1 MADASP
7 KTNIRDRGVLA
18 NLLDFNKMRDDSA
31 EVGNAFFNKSTEH
44 NGPSDAMR
52 HVIFNAKLTTGTGSR
67 FIPWLLDKLHE
78 YGETAAG
85 QPRAEMEMDLA
96 NGELG
101 REIGKLGLSDA
112 EMVDLAQRAVQGGKA
127 VYMTKPPQKT
137 DYATGGEVDTEPT
150 DLEQAVQEQF
160 GLEPNLDRAAL
171 LPYKS
176 KDKGW
181 IAPEALYQAA
191 KLVASPIT
199 ALHGKYISPEEAVEG
214 ALTLGSPSTA
224 AGLVSKA
231 EPGVARMFIGNRSN
245 AWDEKAHALALKM
258 EDEGASPRTIWE
270 QTMNWRTP
278 EGRWVQEVSD
288 KGASYDPA
296 QALQNAKLQYKQE
309 LQKVKNYT
317 QPYQDALRVNE
328 LFKGLLDTT
337 PNPFHEVY
345 AEPHP
350 RAGEVIYH
358 PSTGMPMV
366 KAGAEQQVEE
376 FKQALKQQAMQQFEQ
391 ESGAPLSKEAETHF
405 RTTPAWQLK
414 TAARRTPA
422 SFGVT
427 RPSERSMQGLTM
439 ERALEAPETYAA
451 YPGLRRYPFAV
462 KPESKMGGAN
472 ASFQPT
478 TGLVSLS
485 AAAEEPTASLL
496 HELQH
501 AVQHR
506 EGLEGGA
513 NPKQFKGLRSDV
525 AHQLYLR
532 NLGEGMARATA
543 ARKDLTMAQ
552 RNAIFPAE
560 SFSLPNVS
568 PSTTMEQFM
577 WEGMDPAKKSLI
589 LKYIKNNIDD
599 LTGYGSSTG
608 NKVDIPL
615 AYDPDKVGSI
625 VDSLHAE
632 MAAPE
637 PKFAEGGEVSLPPVP
652 TLNDAPTEYHQRKD
666 TLSDKLT
673 DLSIGLGE
681 GLTNQLKG
689 YSELIE
695 HPIDTGKAMY
705 QGLKAVI
712 NDPSVIKDALQSIA
726 TKATESPVGLGT
738 VIGENISPT
747 GLAKRLAGVGKPVLK
762 ELTVYHGSPHTFE
775 PTPNNPLG
783 EFTASKIGT
792 GEGAQSYGHGIY
804 VAENPA
810 VAKDYQFME
819 KNWFDTDEATYN
831 GKSIQ
836 HWYDQAQKDQERAHR
851 LNNKAMINDAN
862 ARLAFW
868 EDIMT
873 HTHPEKV
880 VNTMRSPEYD
890 WPEAAKFAKT
900 IKLDKF
906 KGIPEPGNLYTVDL
920 PDEHIARMLDWDKP
934 LSEQHPD
941 VQAALENSKNK
952 QIRAMLEYAKT
963 PYSSAGIENE
973 AKTMGEAYRVL
984 SMNLSGRANADS
996 AKASQLLQKS
1006 GIPGIKYLDAGS
1018 REAGEGTR
1026 NFVMFP
1032 GEEHNLKILERKA
1045 KGGLVA
1051 QPSSIE
1057 YDPSKVQSIVD
1068 QLRQEI
1074 HA

>member
-1 MADASP
+1 MADAPP

-112 EMVDLAQRAVQGGKA
+112 EMADLAQRAVQGGKA

-160 GLEPNLDRAAL
+160 GLEPNLDRATL

-199 ALHGKYISPEEAVEG
+199 ALHGKYISPEETVQG

-231 EPGVARMFIGNRSN
+231 EPGMARMFIGNRSN

-278 EGRWVQEVSD
+278 EGKWAQEISD
-288 KGASYDPA
+288 KGAVYTPEN
-296 QALQNAKLQYKQE
+296 ALDIAKEKYNKATADIKARAKQYQE
-309 LQKVKNYT
+309 ARDINLMH
-317 QPYQDALRVNE
+317 
-328 LFKGLLDTT
+328 KGLLKDE
-337 PNPFHEVY
+337 PNPFVHTHTEGPL
-345 AEPHP
+345 AGQRMLHP
-350 RAGEVIYH
+350 Q
-358 PSTGMPMV
+358 TGMPMV
-366 KAGAEQQVEE
+366 KEGMEDAYAE
-376 FKQALKQQAMQQFEQ
+376 FKSALKDKAIQKY
-391 ESGAPLSKEAETHF
+391 SEATGKPVSEDARRIF
-405 RTTPAWQLK
+405 RTTPLWQIEGAMN
-414 TAARRTPA
+414 TTPA
-422 SFGVT
+422 SLGLV
-427 RPSERSMQGLTM
+427 RPSKTTIRNSTVGST
-439 ERALEAPETYAA
+439 LEHPELYNA
-451 YPGLRRYPFAV
+451 YPNMANSPFDLRV
-462 KPESKMGGAN
+462 KGQMSGYD
-472 ASFQPT
+472 ASFNPHSRKVT
-478 TGLVSLS
+478 LS
-485 AAAEEPTASLL
+485 ATSPEPTSSLL

-501 AVQHR
+501 AVQER
-506 EGLEGGA
+506 EGWEGGA
-513 NPKQFKGLRSDV
+513 STSQFSNLNPSM
-525 AHQLYLR
+525 AMQLYLR
-532 NLGEGMARATA
+532 NLGEGMARATE

-560 SFSLPNVS
+560 SFSLPRVS

-589 LKYIKNNIDD
+589 LKYLNNNIDD
-599 LTGYGSSTG
+599 LTWKGRMTG
-608 NKVDIPL
+608 KDVDIPL
-615 AYDPDKVGSI
+615 AYDPDKVSSI
-625 VDSLHAE
+625 ADSLHAE
-632 MAAPE
+632 MAAPK

-652 TLNDAPTEYHQRKD
+652 TLNDAPTEYRQRKD

-673 DLSIGLGE
+673 DLSIGMGE

-747 GLAKRLAGVGKPVLK
+747 GLAKRLAGVGNPVLK

-819 KNWFDTDEATYN
+819 RNWFDTDEATYN

-836 HWYDQAQKDQERAHR
+836 HWYDQAQKDQDRAHR

-952 QIRAMLEYAKT
+952 QIRAMFEYAKT

-996 AKASQLLQKS
+996 AKAAQLLQKS

-1018 REAGEGTR
+1018 RDKATGTR

-1057 YDPSKVQSIVD
+1057 YDSSKVQSIVD